1 MANLNELVCASDV
14 ANTGFGNC
22 YLDMQQIV
30 GAFIVPNGYKL
41 TAAELQT
48 LQTTL
53 TADSKVV
60 NKLNRIYP
68 VGNFIQIT
76 DNSEDKTIQTFG
88 YGGKKVTKEGSYD
101 WTYQFTDGGLCLL
114 KALRSFNSNGKW
126 SVLFYDANFNLF
138 GTTGSE
144 EGALYGIPTEMI
156 WAAPWKPNDGTNT
169 AMYSIQFNF
178 QPRFINEDLGFFAAG
193 SYLTEITG
201 LQDVVL
207 TKNTWV
213 EATGVANVTVAS
225 KCGTNLGEVYP
236 SELAATGVWTAVN
249 AVTGAAITITSV
261 AYVSAT
267 KTFNVTID
275 TADGDFPAGT
285 QGVLLNLA
293 ANSVLE
299 AASIIGFESAGAITL
314 PTTA

>member
-1 MANLNELVCASDV
+1 MANLNELVCAQDV
-14 ANTGFGNC
+14 ANTGYGNC

-41 TAAELQT
+41 TAAELAALT
-48 LQTTL
+48 TTL
-53 TADSKVV
+53 TADAKVV

-126 SVLFYDANFNLF
+126 SVLFYDANFTLF
-138 GTTGSE
+138 GTVGSE
-144 EGALYGIPTEMI
+144 AGALYGIPTEMI

-178 QPRFINEDLGFFAAG
+178 QPRYINEDLGFYVGTSA
-193 SYLTEITG
+193 LTEVAG
-201 LQDVVL
+201 LQDVIL

-213 EATGVANVTVAS
+213 EGTGVANVTAAS
-225 KCGTNLGEVYP
+225 VCGTNLGEVYP
-236 SELAATGVWTAVN
+236 TELAATGVWTAVN
-249 AVTGAAITITSV
+249 AVTGATITITSV

-275 TADGDFPAGT
+275 TTDGDFPAGT

-299 AASIIGFESAGAITL
+299 AASIIGFESAGALTL

>member
-1 MANLNELVCASDV
+1 MPNLNELVCAADV
-14 ANTGFGNC
+14 ANTGYGNC
-22 YLDMQQIV
+22 YLDMQQII
-30 GAFIVPNGYKL
+30 GAILVPNGYKL

-48 LQTTL
+48 LSTTL
-53 TADSKVV
+53 AADAKVV

-68 VGNFIQIT
+68 VGGFLQIT

-101 WTYQFTDGGLCLL
+101 WSFQFTEGGLCLL

-126 SVLFYDANFNLF
+126 SVLFYDSNFVLF

-144 EGALYGIPTEMI
+144 AGALYGIPTEMI

-169 AMYSIQFNF
+169 AMYMIQFNF
-178 QPRFINEDLGFFAAG
+178 QPRYINDALGYFQADSTLA
-193 SYLTEITG
+193 EVTG
-201 LQDVVL
+201 LQDITL

-225 KCGTNLGEVYP
+225 TCGTNLGEVYP
-236 SELAATGVWTAVN
+236 TELAAAGVWTAVN
-249 AVTGAAITITSV
+249 ANTGAAITITSV

-275 TADGDFPAGT
+275 TTDPDFPAGT
-285 QGVLLNLA
+285 QGILLNLA

-299 AASIIGFESAGAITL
+299 AASIIGFESAGALTL